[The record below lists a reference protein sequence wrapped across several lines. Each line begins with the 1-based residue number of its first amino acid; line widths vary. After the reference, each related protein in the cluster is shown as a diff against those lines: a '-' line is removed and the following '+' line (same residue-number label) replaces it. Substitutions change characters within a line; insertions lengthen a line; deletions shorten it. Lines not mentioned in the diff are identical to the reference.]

1 VSVAAPAAITIGG
14 QSVAGPVVVVP
25 AGLTSGATAVA
36 SVAVAVVDPA

>member
-1 VSVAAPAAITIGG
+1 VTVTPPAAIIIGG
-14 QSVAGPVVVVP
+14 QSVAGPAVSVP